1 MSKRYCT
8 HCGTPNDPLNET
20 CSKCG
25 KPLSSGL
32 TQHAP
37 QSKPVKASR
46 FQRASV
52 HYNDHDDDW
61 DGEIVMPRSSDVLI
75 DSPRKLTIGGLKDGA
90 GVPSFGGLEQ
100 LPADIQVTSKSY
112 FHDQKFD

>member
-8 HCGTPNDPLNET
+8 HCGTPNIPTNET

-32 TQHAP
+32 HQHA
-37 QSKPVKASR
+37 SEKKPAKASR
-46 FQRASV
+46 FDRRAQV
-52 HYNDHDDDW
+52 EDDDDDW
-61 DGEIVMPRSSDVLI
+61 SGDITMPDSRDVI
-75 DSPRKLTIGGLKDGA
+75 IQKPQKLTIGGLRDGA
-90 GVPSFGGLEQ
+90 QIPSFAGEQ
-100 LPADIQVTSKSY
+100 LPSDIQVTSRAY